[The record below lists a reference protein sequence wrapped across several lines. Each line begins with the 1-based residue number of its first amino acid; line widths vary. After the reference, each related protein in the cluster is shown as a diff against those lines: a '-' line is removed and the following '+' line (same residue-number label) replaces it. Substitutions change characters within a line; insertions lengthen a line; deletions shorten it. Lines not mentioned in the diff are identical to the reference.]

1 MANEVQIF
9 NDLKVKEENGHVM
22 FDAETAAIGLGITQE
37 KNGVT
42 YVQWKRVNNYLNN
55 VSAHVRKDEN
65 SISQEVAK
73 GDFIT
78 EPQFYKLA
86 IKANNETA
94 ERFQDWV
101 TTEVLPSIRKTGG
114 YQAQTMTE
122 MEIVAASANK
132 LVQQEKQIA
141 QIEERQ
147 TSTESDLAELKN
159 QMGLPSSM
167 RRRFTKA
174 RNKRVAEV
182 MGGYYGAA
190 YRAKTVRSAVYK
202 QLERVIK
209 DRYDIESY
217 GDLPIAKFNEAMRIV
232 QNWQPDEVLMF
243 AINGA
248 NEQTLLEA

>member
-9 NDLKVKEENGHVM
+9 NDLKVKEENGQVM

-65 SISQEVAK
+65 FISQEVGK

-78 EPQFYKLA
+78 ESQFYKLA

-101 TTEVLPSIRKTGG
+101 TAEVLPSIRKTGG

-147 TSTESDLAELKN
+147 TSTENEVAELKE
-159 QMGLPSSM
+159 QFGLPSDM
-167 RRRFTKA
+167 RKRFTKA
-174 RNKRVAEV
+174 RNKRVVEV
-182 MGGYYGAA
+182 MGGYYGTA
-190 YRAKTVRSAVYK
+190 YNTKKLRNAVYR
-202 QLERVIK
+202 QLGNVIK
-209 DRYDIESY
+209 DRFVISEFAS
-217 GDLPIAKFNEAMRIV
+217 LPMSRFDEAMRIV

>member
-1 MANEVQIF
+1 MANEVQVFNFEQMNVRTVIIDGEPWFVGKDVAVALGYSNTKDALNRHVDDEDKQRSRFTTSGQSREMTVINESGVYSLIF
-9 NDLKVKEENGHVM
+9 GSKLPSAKQFKRWVK
-22 FDAETAAIGLGITQE
+22 
-37 KNGVT
+37 
-42 YVQWKRVNNYLNN
+42 
-55 VSAHVRKDEN
+55 
-65 SISQEVAK
+65 
-73 GDFIT
+73 
-78 EPQFYKLA
+78 
-86 IKANNETA
+86 
-94 ERFQDWV
+94 
-101 TTEVLPSIRKTGG
+101 TEVLPSIRKTGG
-114 YQAQTMTE
+114 YQGQSMTE

-147 TSTESDLAELKN
+147 NSTESDLAELKN

-190 YRAKTVRSAVYK
+190 YQAKTVRSAVYK
-202 QLERVIK
+202 QLERVVK

-217 GDLPIAKFNEAMRIV
+217 GDLPIAKFDEAMRIV

>member
-1 MANEVQIF
+1 MANEVQVFNFEQMNVRTVIIDGEPWFVGKDVAVALGYSNTKDALNRHVDDEDKQGSRFTTSGQSREMTVINESGVYSLIF
-9 NDLKVKEENGHVM
+9 GSKLPSAKQFKRWVK
-22 FDAETAAIGLGITQE
+22 
-37 KNGVT
+37 
-42 YVQWKRVNNYLNN
+42 
-55 VSAHVRKDEN
+55 
-65 SISQEVAK
+65 
-73 GDFIT
+73 
-78 EPQFYKLA
+78 
-86 IKANNETA
+86 
-94 ERFQDWV
+94 
-101 TTEVLPSIRKTGG
+101 TEVLPSIRKTGG
-114 YQAQTMTE
+114 YQGQSMTE

-190 YRAKTVRSAVYK
+190 YQAKTVRSAVYK
-202 QLERVIK
+202 QLERVVK

-217 GDLPIAKFNEAMRIV
+217 GDLPIAKFDEAMRIV

>member
-1 MANEVQIF
+1 MANKVQVFNFEQMNVRTVEINDEVWF
-9 NDLKVKEENGHVM
+9 V
-22 FDAETAAIGLGITQE
+22 AADVANALGLS
-37 KNGVT
+37 
-42 YVQWKRVNNYLNN
+42 N
-55 VSAHVRKDEN
+55 VSM
-65 SISQEVAK
+65 S
-73 GDFIT
+73 
-78 EPQFYKLA
+78 
-86 IKANNETA
+86 IKALDDDERSKFNLGRQGEVNVINEPGLYNFIGSSRKTEA
-94 ERFQDWV
+94 KQFMRWV
-101 TTEVLPSIRKTGG
+101 RHEVLPSIRKTGG

-190 YRAKTVRSAVYK
+190 YQAKTVRSAVYK
-202 QLERVIK
+202 QLERVVK

-217 GDLPIAKFNEAMRIV
+217 GDLPIAKFDEAMRIV

>member
-1 MANEVQIF
+1 MANKVQVFNFEQMNVRTVIIDGEPWFVGKDVAVALGYSNTKDALNRHVDDEDKQGSRFTTSGQSREMTVINESGVYSLIF
-9 NDLKVKEENGHVM
+9 GSKLPSAKQFKRWVK
-22 FDAETAAIGLGITQE
+22 
-37 KNGVT
+37 
-42 YVQWKRVNNYLNN
+42 
-55 VSAHVRKDEN
+55 
-65 SISQEVAK
+65 
-73 GDFIT
+73 
-78 EPQFYKLA
+78 
-86 IKANNETA
+86 
-94 ERFQDWV
+94 
-101 TTEVLPSIRKTGG
+101 TEVLPSIRKTGG

-190 YRAKTVRSAVYK
+190 YQAKTVRSAVYK
-202 QLERVIK
+202 QLERVVK

-217 GDLPIAKFNEAMRIV
+217 GDLPIAKFDEAMRIV
-232 QNWQPDEVLMF
+232 QNWQPDAVLMF

>member
-9 NDLKVKEENGHVM
+9 NDLKVKEENGQVM
-22 FDAETAAIGLGITQE
+22 FDAETAAIGLGIVDTS
-37 KNGVT
+37 KGTTKVRW
-42 YVQWKRVNNYLNN
+42 VRVNKYLGLDGIT
-55 VSAHVRKDEN
+55 AP
-65 SISQEVAK
+65 QVAL

-94 ERFQDWV
+94 ERFQEWV

-114 YQAQTMTE
+114 YQVQTMTE

-190 YRAKTVRSAVYK
+190 YQAKTVRSAVYK

-217 GDLPIAKFNEAMRIV
+217 GDLPIAKFDEAMRIA

>member
-9 NDLKVKEENGHVM
+9 NDLKVKEENGQVM

-101 TTEVLPSIRKTGG
+101 TTEVLPSIRRTGG

-141 QIEERQ
+141 KIVERQ
-147 TSTESDLAELKN
+147 ISTESDLADLKN

-217 GDLPIAKFNEAMRIV
+217 GDLPIAKFNESMRIV

>member
-1 MANEVQIF
+1 MANEVQVFNFEQMNVRTVIIDGEPWFVGKDVAVALGYSNTKDALNRHVDDEDKQGSRFTTSGQSREMTVINESGVYSLIF
-9 NDLKVKEENGHVM
+9 GSKLPSAKQFKRWVK
-22 FDAETAAIGLGITQE
+22 A
-37 KNGVT
+37 
-42 YVQWKRVNNYLNN
+42 
-55 VSAHVRKDEN
+55 
-65 SISQEVAK
+65 
-73 GDFIT
+73 
-78 EPQFYKLA
+78 
-86 IKANNETA
+86 
-94 ERFQDWV
+94 
-101 TTEVLPSIRKTGG
+101 EVLPSIRKTGG

-141 QIEERQ
+141 QIEKRQ

-190 YRAKTVRSAVYK
+190 YQAKTVRSAVYK
-202 QLERVIK
+202 QLERIVK

-217 GDLPIAKFNEAMRIV
+217 GDLPIAKFDEAMRIV

>member
-9 NDLKVKEENGHVM
+9 NGLKIKEENGQVR
-22 FDAETAAIGLGITQE
+22 FDAESAAIGMGITQE
-37 KNGVT
+37 KNGVI

-55 VSAHVRKDEN
+55 FSAHVRKDDN
-65 SISQEVAK
+65 SPLVGK
-73 GDFIT
+73 GDYIT

-94 ERFQDWV
+94 ERFQNWV
-101 TTEVLPSIRKTGG
+101 TEEVLPSIRKTGG
-114 YQAQTMTE
+114 YQAQSMTE

-147 TSTESDLAELKN
+147 SSTESDLAELKN

-190 YRAKTVRSAVYK
+190 YQAKTVRSAVYK
-202 QLERVIK
+202 QLERVVK
-209 DRYDIESY
+209 NRYDIESY
-217 GDLPIAKFNEAMRIV
+217 GDLPIAKFDEAMRIV

>member
-9 NDLKVKEENGHVM
+9 NGLKIKEENGQVM
-22 FDAETAAIGLGITQE
+22 FDAESAAIGMGITQE
-37 KNGVT
+37 KNGVI

-55 VSAHVRKDEN
+55 VSAHVRKDDN
-65 SISQEVAK
+65 SPLVGK
-73 GDFIT
+73 GDYIT

-94 ERFQDWV
+94 ERFQNWV
-101 TTEVLPSIRKTGG
+101 TEEVLPSIRKTGG
-114 YQAQTMTE
+114 YQAQSMTE

-147 TSTESDLAELKN
+147 SSTESDLAELKN

-190 YRAKTVRSAVYK
+190 YQAKTVRSAVYK
-202 QLERVIK
+202 QLERVVK

-217 GDLPIAKFNEAMRIV
+217 GDLPIAKFDEAMRIV

>member
-9 NDLKVKEENGHVM
+9 NGLKIKEENGQVR
-22 FDAETAAIGLGITQE
+22 FDAESAAIGMGITQE
-37 KNGVT
+37 KNGVI

-55 VSAHVRKDEN
+55 VSAHVRKDDN
-65 SISQEVAK
+65 SPLVGK
-73 GDFIT
+73 GDYIT

-94 ERFQDWV
+94 ERFQNWV
-101 TTEVLPSIRKTGG
+101 TEEVLPSIRKTGG
-114 YQAQTMTE
+114 YQAQSMTE

-147 TSTESDLAELKN
+147 SSTESDLAELKN

-190 YRAKTVRSAVYK
+190 YQAKTVRSAVYK
-202 QLERVIK
+202 QLERVVK
-209 DRYDIESY
+209 NRYDIESY
-217 GDLPIAKFNEAMRIV
+217 GDLPIAKFDEAMRIV

>member
-1 MANEVQIF
+1 MANDVQKFRFRDLEVRTVLIDNEPWFLGKDVASALGYERTADAIRTHVDVDDKLGRRFTDSGQSREMTVINESGVYSLIF
-9 NDLKVKEENGHVM
+9 GSKLP
-22 FDAETAAIGLGITQE
+22 AAQE
-37 KNGVT
+37 FK
-42 YVQWKRVNNYLNN
+42 
-55 VSAHVRKDEN
+55 H
-65 SISQEVAK
+65 
-73 GDFIT
+73 
-78 EPQFYKLA
+78 
-86 IKANNETA
+86 
-94 ERFQDWV
+94 WV
-101 TTEVLPSIRKTGG
+101 TKEVLPSIRKTGG
-114 YQAQTMTE
+114 YQAQTMTK

-190 YRAKTVRSAVYK
+190 YQAKTVRSAVYK

-217 GDLPIAKFNEAMRIV
+217 GDLPIAKFDEAMRIA

>member
-9 NDLKVKEENGHVM
+9 NDLKVKEENGQVM
-22 FDAETAAIGLGITQE
+22 FDAETAAIGLGIVDTS
-37 KNGVT
+37 KGTKKVR
-42 YVQWKRVNNYLNN
+42 WARVNKYLGLDGIT
-55 VSAHVRKDEN
+55 AP
-65 SISQEVAK
+65 QVAL

-101 TTEVLPSIRKTGG
+101 TAEVLPSIRKTGG

-167 RRRFTKA
+167 GRRFTKA

-190 YRAKTVRSAVYK
+190 YQAKTVRSAVYK

-217 GDLPIAKFNEAMRIV
+217 GDLPIAKFDEAMRIA

>member
-1 MANEVQIF
+1 MADEVQIF
-9 NDLKVKEENGHVM
+9 NDLKVMQENGQVM
-22 FDAETAAIGLGITQE
+22 FDAESAAIGLGISQIAKSGNKVVRWE
-37 KNGVT
+37 
-42 YVQWKRVNNYLNN
+42 RVNKYLGIPT
-55 VSAHVRKDEN
+55 SGDAIER
-65 SISQEVAK
+65 

-101 TTEVLPSIRKTGG
+101 TTEVLPSIRRTGG

-141 QIEERQ
+141 EIEERQ
-147 TSTESDLAELKN
+147 TSTENEVAELKN

-202 QLERVIK
+202 QLERG
-209 DRYDIESY
+209 R
-217 GDLPIAKFNEAMRIV
+217 
-232 QNWQPDEVLMF
+232 
-243 AINGA
+243 
-248 NEQTLLEA
+248 

>member
-1 MANEVQIF
+1 MESEVQTF
-9 NDLKVKEENGHVM
+9 NGLKITEENGQVM
-22 FDAETAAIGLGITQE
+22 FDAETAAIGLGISDVAKSGNVVARWQ
-37 KNGVT
+37 
-42 YVQWKRVNNYLNN
+42 RVNKYLGIAT
-55 VSAHVRKDEN
+55 S
-65 SISQEVAK
+65 
-73 GDFIT
+73 GDAIKRGDYIT

-94 ERFQDWV
+94 EHFQDWV
-101 TTEVLPSIRKTGG
+101 TEEVLPSIRKTGG
-114 YQAQTMTE
+114 YQAQSMTE

-141 QIEERQ
+141 KIVERQ
-147 TSTESDLAELKN
+147 TSTESDLADLKN

-190 YRAKTVRSAVYK
+190 YQAKTVRSAVYK

-217 GDLPIAKFNEAMRIV
+217 GDLPIAKFDEAMRIV

>member
-9 NDLKVKEENGHVM
+9 NDLKVKEENGQVM
-22 FDAETAAIGLGITQE
+22 FDAESAAVGIGLTQI
-37 KNGVT
+37 KNGTT
-42 YVQWKRVNNYLNN
+42 YVRWERVNALL
-55 VSAHVRKDEN
+55 KN
-65 SISQEVAK
+65 SPRVGK

-78 EPQFYKLA
+78 EPQVYTLA
-86 IKANNETA
+86 IKAESEQA
-94 ERFQDWV
+94 DKFQNWL

-190 YRAKTVRSAVYK
+190 YQAKTVRSAVYK

>member
-9 NDLKVKEENGHVM
+9 NDLKVKEENGQVM

-65 SISQEVAK
+65 FISKEVGK

-101 TTEVLPSIRKTGG
+101 TAKVLPSIRKTGG
-114 YQAQTMTE
+114 YQTQTMTE

-190 YRAKTVRSAVYK
+190 YQAKTVRSAVYK

-217 GDLPIAKFNEAMRIV
+217 GDLPIAKFDEAMRIA

>member
-9 NDLKVKEENGHVM
+9 NDLKVKEENGQVM
-22 FDAETAAIGLGITQE
+22 FDAETAAIGLGIVDTS
-37 KNGVT
+37 KGTTKVRW
-42 YVQWKRVNNYLNN
+42 VRVNKYLGLDGIT
-55 VSAHVRKDEN
+55 AP
-65 SISQEVAK
+65 QVAL

-94 ERFQDWV
+94 ERFQEWV

>member
-9 NDLKVKEENGHVM
+9 NDLKVKEENGQVM

-65 SISQEVAK
+65 FISQEVGK
-73 GDFIT
+73 DDFIT
-78 EPQFYKLA
+78 ESQFYKLA

-101 TTEVLPSIRKTGG
+101 TAEVLPSIRKTGG

-190 YRAKTVRSAVYK
+190 YQAKTVRSAVYK

-217 GDLPIAKFNEAMRIV
+217 GDLPIAKFDEAMRIA

>member
-1 MANEVQIF
+1 MANEVQVFNFEQMNVRTVIIDGEPWFVGKDVAVALGYSNTKDALNRHVDDEDKQGSRFTTSGQSREMTVINESGVYSLIF
-9 NDLKVKEENGHVM
+9 GSKLPSAKQFKRWVK
-22 FDAETAAIGLGITQE
+22 
-37 KNGVT
+37 
-42 YVQWKRVNNYLNN
+42 
-55 VSAHVRKDEN
+55 
-65 SISQEVAK
+65 
-73 GDFIT
+73 
-78 EPQFYKLA
+78 
-86 IKANNETA
+86 
-94 ERFQDWV
+94 
-101 TTEVLPSIRKTGG
+101 TEVLPSIRKTGG
-114 YQAQTMTE
+114 YQVQTMTE

-190 YRAKTVRSAVYK
+190 YQAKTVRSAVYK

-217 GDLPIAKFNEAMRIV
+217 GDLPIAKFDEGMRIV

>member
-9 NDLKVKEENGHVM
+9 NDLKVKEENGQVM
-22 FDAETAAIGLGITQE
+22 FDAETAAIGLGIVDTS
-37 KNGVT
+37 KGTKKVR
-42 YVQWKRVNNYLNN
+42 WARVNKYLGLDGIT
-55 VSAHVRKDEN
+55 AP
-65 SISQEVAK
+65 QVAL

-101 TTEVLPSIRKTGG
+101 TAEVLPSIRKTGG
-114 YQAQTMTE
+114 YQAQT
-122 MEIVAASANK
+122 
-132 LVQQEKQIA
+132 
-141 QIEERQ
+141 
-147 TSTESDLAELKN
+147 STESDLAELKN
-159 QMGLPSSM
+159 KMGLPSSM

-190 YRAKTVRSAVYK
+190 YQAKTVRSAVYK

>member
-1 MANEVQIF
+1 MANEVQVF
-9 NDLKVKEENGHVM
+9 NFEQMNVRTVEINDEVWFVATDVANAL
-22 FDAETAAIGLGITQE
+22 GLS
-37 KNGVT
+37 
-42 YVQWKRVNNYLNN
+42 N
-55 VSAHVRKDEN
+55 VSM
-65 SISQEVAK
+65 S
-73 GDFIT
+73 
-78 EPQFYKLA
+78 
-86 IKANNETA
+86 IKALDDDERSKFNLGRQGEVNVINEPGLYNFIGSSRKTEA
-94 ERFQDWV
+94 KQFMRWV
-101 TTEVLPSIRKTGG
+101 RHEVLPSIRKTGG

-141 QIEERQ
+141 KIVERQ
-147 TSTESDLAELKN
+147 ISTESDLADLKN

-182 MGGYYGAA
+182 MDGYYGAA

>member
-9 NDLKVKEENGHVM
+9 NGLKIKEESGQVM
-22 FDAETAAIGLGITQE
+22 FDAESAAIGIGLTQI
-37 KNGVT
+37 KKGTT
-42 YVQWKRVNNYLNN
+42 YVRWERVNALL
-55 VSAHVRKDEN
+55 KN
-65 SISQEVAK
+65 SPRVGK

-78 EPQFYKLA
+78 ETQVYTLA
-86 IKANNETA
+86 IKAESEQADT
-94 ERFQDWV
+94 FQNWL

-114 YQAQTMTE
+114 YQGQSMTE

-174 RNKRVAEV
+174 RNKRVSEV

-190 YRAKTVRSAVYK
+190 YQAKTVRSAVYK
-202 QLERVIK
+202 QLERVVK

-217 GDLPIAKFNEAMRIV
+217 GDLPIAKFDEAMRIV

>member
-9 NDLKVKEENGHVM
+9 NDLKVKEENGQVM

-182 MGGYYGAA
+182 MGGQYGAA
-190 YRAKTVRSAVYK
+190 YQAKTVRSAVYK

-217 GDLPIAKFNEAMRIV
+217 GDLPIAKFDEAMRIA

>member
-9 NDLKVKEENGHVM
+9 NGLKIKEENGQVR
-22 FDAETAAIGLGITQE
+22 FDAESAAIGMGIKQE
-37 KNGVT
+37 KNGVI

-55 VSAHVRKDEN
+55 VSAHVRKDDN
-65 SISQEVAK
+65 SPLVGK
-73 GDFIT
+73 GDYIT

-94 ERFQDWV
+94 ERFQNWV
-101 TTEVLPSIRKTGG
+101 TEEILPSIRKTGG
-114 YQAQTMTE
+114 YQAQSMTE

-147 TSTESDLAELKN
+147 SSTESDLAELKN

-190 YRAKTVRSAVYK
+190 YQAKTVRSAVYK
-202 QLERVIK
+202 QLERVVK

-217 GDLPIAKFNEAMRIV
+217 GDLPIAKFDEAMRIV

>member
-9 NDLKVKEENGHVM
+9 NDLKVKEENGQVM
-22 FDAETAAIGLGITQE
+22 FDAETAAIGLGIVDTS
-37 KNGVT
+37 KGTKKVR
-42 YVQWKRVNNYLNN
+42 WARVNKYLGLDGIT
-55 VSAHVRKDEN
+55 AP
-65 SISQEVAK
+65 QVAL

-101 TTEVLPSIRKTGG
+101 TAEVLPSIRKTGG

-190 YRAKTVRSAVYK
+190 YQAKTVRSAVYK

>member
-9 NDLKVKEENGHVM
+9 NDLKVKEENGQVM
-22 FDAETAAIGLGITQE
+22 LDAETAAIGLGITQE

-65 SISQEVAK
+65 FISQEVGK

-78 EPQFYKLA
+78 ESQFYKLA

-94 ERFQDWV
+94 ERFQYWV
-101 TTEVLPSIRKTGG
+101 TAEVLPSIRKTGG

-190 YRAKTVRSAVYK
+190 YQAKTVRSAVYK

-217 GDLPIAKFNEAMRIV
+217 GDLPIAKFDEAMRIA